1 LEIDG
6 KAYISDKHKAEKFAK
21 TYRSFSKLPTRKEDM
36 KIKKVIR
43 RQYHARRVLKESE
56 QDITRGEVMRVIRE
70 ASNNRA
76 AERIDIPYEMIKNLG
91 PKAQDMLLDIY
102 RRCWRG
108 EGIP

>member
-21 TYRSFSKLPTRKEDM
+21 TYRSFSKLPTRKED
-36 KIKKVIR
+36 
-43 RQYHARRVLKESE
+43 
-56 QDITRGEVMRVIRE
+56 
-70 ASNNRA
+70 NNRA
-76 AERIDIPYEMIKNLG
+76 AGRDDIPYEMIKNLG